1 MRSITSWLI
10 NILAVMFWIFRAIIT
25 FCDSLSID
33 FIIKPIDTNIEI
45 TLLFIT
51 FICLILVLKR
61 NIIGGLAY
69 FAVYSWYFGTEFY
82 HIISVNQNIDVLSLC
97 ICIFAILL
105 SLLNVLDIALSKVR
119 KKENPNKK
127 TDWFY
132 KNQKF
137 DRELDERADK
147 NNYRIH

>member
-10 NILAVMFWIFRAIIT
+10 NIVAVMFWIFRAIIT

-33 FIIKPIDTNIEI
+33 FIIKPIDTNVEI
-45 TLLFIT
+45 ILLFIT
-51 FICLILVLKR
+51 FICIILILKR

-69 FAVYSWYFGTEFY
+69 FGVYSWYFGTEVF
-82 HIISVNQNIDVLSLC
+82 HIISANQKTDILSLC
-97 ICIFAILL
+97 ICVFAVLL
-105 SLLNVLDIALSKVR
+105 SFSNALDIALSKVR

-137 DRELDERADK
+137 ERELDERADK